1 MDRIPSRRDE
11 RLPFHPKV
19 VEGRDNFGAMTQ
31 LLNYTRIWGAPAV
44 ALLFLV
50 LWFAVQGRWM
60 YDGFFQWHGA
70 IPLLA
75 FCAAIGLAGR
85 YAYAALVIP
94 AVLLAAQLG
103 HVVPPMNDHT
113 WALYFAAAA
122 VLFFVA
128 LTGSKWQ
135 RTAAIAAAPLFAGTM
150 AFLMLDRSYSMGIGW
165 LPVYGALRYQMR
177 DFWFLT
183 SSLLLVILATGWL
196 AGYALRS
203 WDERRTLSAERT
215 AAVDTLKAT
224 EVDLIVEQERT
235 RISRDLHDVL
245 AHSLAVIAAQADGSR
260 YLGKDQPQ
268 PVLDA
273 LENIASAAR
282 RALTDAQRVIEGVG
296 DGGSTLP
303 QPRLADIDD
312 LLEQQGN
319 SLQVERTESG
329 SPVDLPEGQQLAVF
343 RIVQESLT
351 NALRHGGAGTRVTV
365 HLDWSGP
372 GLSLQLASYAARPAS
387 SAAGCN
393 GGPTT
398 AGTGRGIAGMRE
410 RAHLAGGWLTA
421 GPDGESFRVSA
432 FLPYGLAVSAPGA
445 EIYAAELVGA
455 DE

>member
-11 RLPFHPKV
+11 RLRFHSKAV
-19 VEGRDNFGAMTQ
+19 KERDSFGAMTQ
-31 LLNYTRIWGAPAV
+31 LLNNTRIWGAPAA

-50 LWFAVQGRWM
+50 LWSTAQSHRM
-60 YDGFFQWHGA
+60 LDGFFHWHGVL
-70 IPLLA
+70 PLLA
-75 FCAAIGLAGR
+75 FTLAIGLASR
-85 YAYAALVIP
+85 VPYAALLIP
-94 AVLLAAQLG
+94 GLVLTAQLLRA
-103 HVVPPMNDHT
+103 VPPLESNSWPIYLA
-113 WALYFAAAA
+113 WAV

-128 LTGSKWQ
+128 LSGDKWQ
-135 RTAAIAAAPLFAGTM
+135 QVAGIAAAPFLAGAM
-150 AFLMLDRSYSMGIGW
+150 AYLMLNRSYSHGIGW
-165 LPVYGALRYQMR
+165 LPVDNASRDTMQ
-177 DFWFLT
+177 DFWMLY
-183 SSLLLVILATGWL
+183 SSFLLVIFAVAWL

-203 WDERRTLSAERT
+203 WEERRTLSAERT
-215 AAVDTLKAT
+215 AAVDNLKAT
-224 EVDLIVEQERT
+224 EVDLVVEQERT

-296 DGGSTLP
+296 DGGSALP
-303 QPRLADIDD
+303 QPRLADIDE

-372 GLSLQLASYAARPAS
+372 GLSLQLASFAARPAS
-387 SAAGCN
+387 SAAGNN
-393 GGPTT
+393 GSPTT

-432 FLPYGLAVSAPGA
+432 FLPFGLAVSAPGA
-445 EIYAAELVGA
+445 EIYVAELVGA

>member
-11 RLPFHPKV
+11 RLHFHPKV
-19 VEGRDNFGAMTQ
+19 VKGRDSFGAMTNI
-31 LLNYTRIWGAPAV
+31 LKHAKTWAAPAAGIV
-44 ALLFLV
+44 FLV
-50 LWFAVQGRWM
+50 LWIIGEAGRMNGSFTAWT
-60 YDGFFQWHGA
+60 GA

-75 FCAAIGLAGR
+75 FTVAIGLSSRA
-85 YAYAALVIP
+85 AYVALLIP
-94 AVLLAAQLG
+94 AVVIAAQFLRA
-103 HVVPPMNDHT
+103 VPPLEPNS
-113 WALYFAAAA
+113 WPIYLGSAF

-128 LTGSKWQ
+128 LSGAKVP
-135 RTAAIAAAPLFAGTM
+135 RVAGIAAAPFLAGAM
-150 AFLMLDRSYSMGIGW
+150 SYLMLNRSYSGGVGW
-165 LPVYGALRYQMR
+165 LPVYGASWHTMR
-177 DFWFLT
+177 DYWILY
-183 SSLLLVILATGWL
+183 SSFLLLIFAGGWL

-215 AAVDTLKAT
+215 AAVDNLKAT
-224 EVDLIVEQERT
+224 EVDLVVEQERT

-296 DGGSTLP
+296 DGGSALP

-372 GLSLQLASYAARPAS
+372 GLSLQLASFAARPAS
-387 SAAGCN
+387 SAAGNN
-393 GGPTT
+393 GSPTT

>member
-1 MDRIPSRRDE
+1 M
-11 RLPFHPKV
+11 
-19 VEGRDNFGAMTQ
+19 
-31 LLNYTRIWGAPAV
+31 
-44 ALLFLV
+44 
-50 LWFAVQGRWM
+50 
-60 YDGFFQWHGA
+60 
-70 IPLLA
+70 
-75 FCAAIGLAGR
+75 
-85 YAYAALVIP
+85 AY
-94 AVLLAAQLG
+94 
-103 HVVPPMNDHT
+103 
-113 WALYFAAAA
+113 
-122 VLFFVA
+122 
-128 LTGSKWQ
+128 
-135 RTAAIAAAPLFAGTM
+135 
-150 AFLMLDRSYSMGIGW
+150 LMLNRSYSHGIGW
-165 LPVYGALRYQMR
+165 LPVDNASRDTMQ
-177 DFWFLT
+177 DFWMLY
-183 SSLLLVILATGWL
+183 SSFLLVIFAVAWL
-196 AGYALRS
+196 AGYTLRS
-203 WDERRTLSAERT
+203 WEERRTLSAERT
-215 AAVDTLKAT
+215 AAVDNLKAT
-224 EVDLIVEQERT
+224 EVDLVVEQERT

-296 DGGSTLP
+296 DGGSALP
-303 QPRLADIDD
+303 QPRLADIDE

-372 GLSLQLASYAARPAS
+372 GLSLQLASLAARPAS
-387 SAAGCN
+387 SAAGNN
-393 GGPTT
+393 GSPTT

-432 FLPYGLAVSAPGA
+432 FLPFGLAVSAPGA

>member
-1 MDRIPSRRDE
+1 
-11 RLPFHPKV
+11 
-19 VEGRDNFGAMTQ
+19 MTQ
-31 LLNYTRIWGAPAV
+31 LLNYTRIWGAPAAAAV
-44 ALLFLV
+44 FLV
-50 LWFAVQGRWM
+50 LWIIGEAGRMGGDFATWG
-60 YDGFFQWHGA
+60 GA
-70 IPLLA
+70 FPLLA
-75 FCAAIGLAGR
+75 FTLAIGLASR
-85 YAYAALVIP
+85 VAYAALLIP
-94 AVLLAAQLG
+94 VLVLAAQFLRA
-103 HVVPPMNDHT
+103 VPPLEPNS
-113 WALYFAAAA
+113 WPIYLGSGI

-128 LTGSKWQ
+128 LSGGKWP
-135 RTAAIAAAPLFAGTM
+135 RVAGIAAAPFLAGAM
-150 AFLMLDRSYSMGIGW
+150 SYLMLNRSYSGGVGW
-165 LPVYGALRYQMR
+165 LPVYGASWYTMR
-177 DFWFLT
+177 DFWILY
-183 SSLLLVILATGWL
+183 SSFLLVIFAAAWL
-196 AGYALRS
+196 AGHALRS
-203 WDERRTLSAERT
+203 WEERRTLSAERT
-215 AAVDTLKAT
+215 AAVDSLKAT

-260 YLGKDQPQ
+260 YLGKNQPQ

-273 LENIASAAR
+273 LENIASSAR

-296 DGGSTLP
+296 DGGSALP
-303 QPRLADIDD
+303 QPRLADIDE

-351 NALRHGGAGTRVTV
+351 NALRHGGSGTRVTV

-372 GLSLQLASYAARPAS
+372 GLSLQIASYPGRAAS
-387 SAAGCN
+387 SAGSDSSA
-393 GGPTT
+393 TT

-432 FLPYGLAVSAPGA
+432 FLPYGLALSAPGA

>member
-19 VEGRDNFGAMTQ
+19 LWGRDSFGAMT
-31 LLNYTRIWGAPAV
+31 NIVKHANTWAAPAA

-50 LWFAVQGRWM
+50 IWGAVQKYWIGVV
-60 YDGFFQWHGA
+60 
-70 IPLLA
+70 PLLA
-75 FCAAIGLAGR
+75 FTMAIALAGR
-85 YAYAALVIP
+85 YAYAALLIP
-94 AVLLAAQLG
+94 ALVLAAQLG
-103 HVVPPMNDHT
+103 HVVPPMYDHT
-113 WALYFAAAA
+113 WPFYLGCAV

-128 LTGSKWQ
+128 ATGSKWQ
-135 RTAAIAAAPLFAGTM
+135 QTAAITAAPVFAGTM
-150 AFLMLDRSYSMGIGW
+150 AFLMLDRSYSMGMGW
-165 LPVYGALRYQMR
+165 LPVYGASWSQMR

-183 SSLLLVILATGWL
+183 ASLLLVILATGWL

-203 WDERRTLSAERT
+203 WAERRTLSAERT

-224 EVDLIVEQERT
+224 EVDLVVEQERT

-296 DGGSTLP
+296 DGGSALP

-329 SPVDLPEGQQLAVF
+329 SPADLPEGQQLAVF

-351 NALRHGGAGTRVTV
+351 NALRHGGSGTRVTV

-372 GLSLQLASYAARPAS
+372 GLSLQIASYPARRAL
-387 SAAGCN
+387 SAAGST
-393 GGPTT
+393 GSLTT

-421 GPDGESFRVSA
+421 GPDGDSFRVTA
-432 FLPYGLAVSAPGA
+432 FLPYGSALSAPAGG
-445 EIYAAELVGA
+445 IYAAELVGA